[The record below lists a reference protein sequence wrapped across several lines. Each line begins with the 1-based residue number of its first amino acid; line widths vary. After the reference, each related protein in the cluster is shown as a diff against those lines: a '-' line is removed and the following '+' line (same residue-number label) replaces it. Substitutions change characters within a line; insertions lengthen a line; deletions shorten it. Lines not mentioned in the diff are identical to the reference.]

1 MRINQNIAALNAY
14 RHLSITD
21 SRLNRSLE
29 RLSSGLRINRAAD
42 DAAGLAISEKM
53 RAQIRGLRMALRN
66 AQDGISLIQTAE
78 GAINEIHSML
88 QRMRELAVQAANET
102 YTSSDRVEIQK
113 EIDQL
118 KDEID
123 RISNTTEFNTR
134 KLLDGSSSAIVSSD
148 RLSTHVYMRDGL
160 RYVDQFGQK
169 FQGGGNY
176 RIEIKA
182 EKVGNAQVQKSNIFM
197 IKHDVGAVQDVE
209 INRQSGI
216 IDLAARGLQY
226 GNYEVVT
233 ETGAAASSSAQLTQQ
248 YLQGTA
254 MDIFG
259 GSGFTVTD
267 GAENNASILF
277 EVTGVDLGATSADGT
292 ITFSI
297 TSHQYDADGNYS
309 SFRLSGQT
317 VSLSTTSTINI
328 GDITISID
336 DAGGIIA
343 GDIVVGDKAVINVRG
358 NTASADLITVNYEHY
373 EPEIVTGTVAHK
385 WAFNGDALNK
395 STSPLRFFT
404 LDLYSGSSTFGQA
417 FDGEIALTIDELKG
431 ANPAAEFT
439 YASGLGKLADIN
451 TRLYDI
457 REFWDKSGRFLLESP
472 QTIYIVQGDG
482 TKSFFTI
489 DQNDTLGT
497 LRAKINKAI
506 SEDLNQKRYL
516 DESMEDSFVSYVTGS
531 IKEEGTHISTEGT
544 LVVRSVIPG
553 RQGELNIFGHAD
565 IINALGFAT
574 IQQSSETIFNIK
586 VTNAHDA
593 TEVIANDIQ
602 ISSNLL
608 VGIVHPYVD
617 VEFDPLAGIG
627 VVNGY
632 DDKKAFATIAD
643 VNPHITY
650 IHLKDSTMVFQIG
663 PNPGQD
669 VGAAIGRLDSWALG
683 VRGISVTDRDKANKA
698 MDALDRAMDLVSSE
712 RSKLGAMQNR
722 LEHTVNSL
730 GVAIENLTASESR
743 IRDLDIAEEMVELT
757 RNQIL
762 IQAGTAML
770 AQANMKP
777 QSIMKLLG

>member
-53 RAQIRGLRMALRN
+53 RAQIRGLRMAMRN

-78 GAINEIHSML
+78 GAINEVHSML

-123 RISNTTEFNTR
+123 RISNSTEFNTR

-182 EKVGNAQVQKSNIFM
+182 QTVGKAQVQKSNIFM

-209 INRQSGI
+209 IDKQSGI
-216 IDLAARGLQY
+216 IDLAALGLQY
-226 GNYEVVT
+226 GNYEVVA
-233 ETGAAASSSAQLTQQ
+233 ETNAAASPSIQLAQQ

-254 MDIFG
+254 TDIFG
-259 GSGFTVTD
+259 GSDFTVAA
-267 GAENNASILF
+267 GGENNASILF
-277 EVTGVDLGATSADGT
+277 EVTGVDAASET

-297 TSHQYDADGNYS
+297 TSHQYDADGNYNS
-309 SFRLSGQT
+309 YRLTGQD
-317 VSLSTTSTINI
+317 VNLTTGTALTI
-328 GDITISID
+328 GDITINID
-336 DAGGIIA
+336 DTGSIIA
-343 GDIVVGDKAVINVRG
+343 GDIVVGDKAVINVCG
-358 NTASADLITVNYEHY
+358 NTAGADLITVNYEHY
-373 EPEIVTGTVAHK
+373 EPEIVTGTVTHE
-385 WAFNGDALNK
+385 WAFNGDALNE

-404 LDLYSGSSTFGQA
+404 LDIYSSSSTFGQA
-417 FDGEIALTIDELKG
+417 FDGEVALTVDELED
-431 ANPAAEFT
+431 ADPAAEFT

-482 TKSFFTI
+482 TKAFFTI

-497 LRAKINKAI
+497 LRGKINKAI

-553 RQGELNIFGHAD
+553 HQGELNIFGHAD

-574 IQQSSETIFNIK
+574 IQKSSETIFNIK

-593 TEVIANDIQ
+593 TEVIAKDVQ

-608 VGIVHPYVD
+608 VGIVHPHVD

-627 VVNGY
+627 VVDRY

-643 VNPHITY
+643 VNPHITH
-650 IHLKDSTMVFQIG
+650 IHLKDSTMIFQIG

-669 VGAAIGRLDSWALG
+669 VGAAVARLDSRSLG
-683 VRGISVTDRDKANKA
+683 VRGISVTDREKANQA

-712 RSKLGAMQNR
+712 RSKLGAIQNR
-722 LEHTVNSL
+722 LEHTVTSL
-730 GVAIENLTASESR
+730 GVAIENLSASESR
-743 IRDLDIAEEMVELT
+743 IRDLDIAEEMVDFT
-757 RNQIL
+757 KNQIL
-762 IQAGTAML
+762 LQAGTAML

-777 QSIMKLLG
+777 QAIMQLLG